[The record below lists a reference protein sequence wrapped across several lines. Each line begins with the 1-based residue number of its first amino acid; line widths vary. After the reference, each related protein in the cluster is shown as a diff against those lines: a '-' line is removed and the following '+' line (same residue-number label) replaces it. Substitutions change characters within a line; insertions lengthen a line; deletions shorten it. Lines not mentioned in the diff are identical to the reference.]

1 MEVTSG
7 FGNPPAPAASSQA
20 SATRSAL
27 IEASI
32 GVSGAV
38 FLLLYQY
45 EEARSGRT
53 RIDLRSDDRAVP
65 GCRHLFGGVTCRGKS
80 LGEDVELILTFFNY
94 CSSNAPRA
102 IGIKGIGNP

>member
-1 MEVTSG
+1 VYQALSSFRCTSTRR
-7 FGNPPAPAASSQA
+7 PKRADKDRPAQRRFEQIS
-20 SATRSAL
+20 
-27 IEASI
+27 
-32 GVSGAV
+32 
-38 FLLLYQY
+38 
-45 EEARSGRT
+45 
-53 RIDLRSDDRAVP
+53 